1 MRNPV
6 MQMVA
11 QRNFVDQLALQSAA
25 GEEALQKNGGE
36 VDLWRQQQQKESTA
50 LALHSRDEIEKYVL
64 SITRNYF
71 RTTRKATV
79 GLESNFADH
88 GLDSLDVIELV
99 IQVEDEL
106 GYLIDGE
113 NLEKF
118 KKPKHFVNFISQLD
132 SYRKEHSRLPHEQ
145 TKAAWNWKEIFPT
158 K

>member
-1 MRNPV
+1 MRAPV
-6 MQMVA
+6 MQA
-11 QRNFVDQLALQSAA
+11 AARRTFVDELALQSAHND
-25 GEEALQKNGGE
+25 EALKKSGGE
-36 VDLWRQQQQKESTA
+36 VDLWKQQQSRESTA
-50 LALHSRDEIEKYVL
+50 LALQNRDEIEKYVL
-64 SITRNYF
+64 SLTKNYF

-79 GLESNFADH
+79 GLESKFADH

-118 KKPKHFVNFISQLD
+118 KKPKHFVNFIWQMD
-132 SYRKEHSRLPHEQ
+132 SYRKENSRLPHED
-145 TKAAWNWKEIFPT
+145 TKAAWSWKEIFPT